1 MSGRKYYDVAVE
13 QIVTMT
19 MTMADGVAL
28 MADIYR
34 PVGEE
39 VIALGLRQILL
50 GGVLPDAA
58 QTIRAPRLHRGQPR
72 HPRASLRPT
81 IMMPPTVSRPSPNA
95 RGFPARWA
103 RWGCRA
109 FPIRA

>member
-39 VIALGLRQILL
+39 VVALALR
-50 GGVLPDAA
+50 
-58 QTIRAPRLHRGQPR
+58 
-72 HPRASLRPT
+72 
-81 IMMPPTVSRPSPNA
+81 
-95 RGFPARWA
+95 
-103 RWGCRA
+103 
-109 FPIRA
+109 